1 MGRLENK
8 IALITGAARGQ
19 GAAEAARFI
28 EEGATVVLT
37 DVLDDLGRQT
47 AAELGERASYLHLD
61 VSGADQW
68 QRVVDQVIAD
78 HGRLD
83 VLVNNAGI
91 FEVVDMEN
99 TSLDLWDTMV
109 AINQTGVFLGM
120 QTAARPMKEAG
131 SGSIINIS
139 SVAGL
144 SGTPICHAYGATKW
158 AVRGMTK
165 SAAMELAPHGVRV
178 NSVHPG
184 IIDTEMLQSFG
195 GNIETIEQRIPLGR
209 VAEATEVAEVVLFLA
224 SDEASYCTGHEF
236 VVDGAMVA

>member
-61 VSGADQW
+61 VSGPDQW

-83 VLVNNAGI
+83 VLVNNAGVLLNKPARSAEGLDSS
-91 FEVVDMEN
+91 FATN
-99 TSLDLWDTMV
+99 TLGGFAL
-109 AINQTGVFLGM
+109 TGKRE
-120 QTAARPMKEAG
+120 RP
-131 SGSIINIS
+131 
-139 SVAGL
+139 
-144 SGTPICHAYGATKW
+144 T
-158 AVRGMTK
+158 
-165 SAAMELAPHGVRV
+165 
-178 NSVHPG
+178 
-184 IIDTEMLQSFG
+184 
-195 GNIETIEQRIPLGR
+195 
-209 VAEATEVAEVVLFLA
+209 
-224 SDEASYCTGHEF
+224 
-236 VVDGAMVA
+236 